1 MNEYDEIN
9 EWYRK
14 ADDLLCAIKMHNDN
28 VINIMELAVFLRHTY
43 LEGKEVGIHELN
55 NARRN

>member
-14 ADDLLCAIKMHNDN
+14 ADDILCDIKIHNDS
-28 VINIMELAVFLRHTY
+28 VINIMELALCLRCTY
-43 LEGKEVGIHELN
+43 LEGKEAGIHQSN
-55 NARRN
+55 NARRD